1 MQVWTM
7 ASGKTAVIASGKPF
21 RPSTTAISTSSTP
34 RFLSSVMTRS
44 QNLAPSVCSIPRDR
58 QASFDPQLIAKYQRR
73 FQTVKKSVRI
83 KGRLGIGPSQKLVQ
97 DGIRNMRLFASRHG
111 WAPFHA
117 SCPPTHEIP
126 DSL

>member
-1 MQVWTM
+1 M
-7 ASGKTAVIASGKPF
+7 
-21 RPSTTAISTSSTP
+21 
-34 RFLSSVMTRS
+34 VMDLGIQDALRER
-44 QNLAPSVCSIPRDR
+44 L
-58 QASFDPQLIAKYQRR
+58 

-111 WAPFHA
+111 WAPFHP

-126 DSL
+126 DSLQAGSSGVLRQSADALGLPSYNQPPVSRAV